1 MGQIFSDLIV
11 YVFQKQSEDIVS
23 QPSTSW
29 LIIFCPKPVTT
40 TLPGS
45 SAADDDGSVPKQRV
59 GIGLLFHY
67 LIWL

>member
-40 TLPGS
+40 TSSGS
-45 SAADDDGSVPKQRV
+45 SAADDDGSVPK
-59 GIGLLFHY
+59 
-67 LIWL
+67 